1 MTDML
6 NEAVLTVRAGDLQ
19 RVLDAVVP
27 TSQVRKG
34 LKVPITLAFLQVEGM
49 GELEVSDAVHGARS
63 DRLAARGEW
72 RESCQM
78 VGADFRT
85 LLDTYPPEAELDLI
99 QTEAN
104 LIIRRGRSRLTIQ
117 RLDGAGKR
125 KIHQRKQRPDP
136 RHKGPVVIPPN
147 PVQKRVARNDT
158 WAFSARVPMEEHKK
172 PRKI

>member
-1 MTDML
+1 MADAS

-27 TSQVRKG
+27 TTQVRKG
-34 LKVPITLAFLQVEGM
+34 LKVPITLAFPQEEGM

-63 DRLAARGEW
+63 NRPAARGEW

-78 VGADFRT
+78 VGVDFRT

-104 LIIRRGRSRLTIQ
+104 LIIRRGRSRLTIP
-117 RLDGAGKR
+117 RLDGPGKR
-125 KIHQRKQRPDP
+125 KIHQRRKRPDP
-136 RHKGPVVIPPN
+136 RHKGPVVVSPD
-147 PVQKRVARNDT
+147 PVQKRVAWNDT
-158 WAFSARVPMEEHKK
+158 WDFSARVPMEEHKK